1 MALSSW
7 IGIVI
12 PCVTVG
18 LFLLSYIFITKVL
31 PNSLTTSISCPR
43 TMAILVTAILII
55 YGLLLVAST
64 TSFEIQ
70 IQSELLE
77 AEVFS
82 YDFWQGSIKLWEK
95 GSPLLSLLIIV
106 FSGVWPLV
114 KQLLTVYATS
124 LPPQTEL
131 SWLRVLGVTGKTAFL
146 DVTIVAVVVTTISFE
161 LQIEGFE
168 MFDGFIAAVPSN
180 GACFT
185 LLILILSRLFTSL
198 LIHVFPPEVPIATQS
213 ALEEVPIA
221 THAAL
226 DIDNNSSEEEAM
238 DPTEKTEE
246 GRLLC
251 SRTPTTSFGCFLKSF
266 GVVCA
271 ILAPF
276 LVTIGASLP
285 FASRTFQVSLRKTSM
300 RAASEAS

>member
-77 AEVFS
+77 ADVFS

-95 GSPLLSLLIIV
+95 GSPLLSLLVIV

-198 LIHVFPPEVPIATQS
+198 LIHVFPPEVPIAT
-213 ALEEVPIA
+213 
-221 THAAL
+221 HAAL